1 MENPKKTKKI
11 TLMCRLSHSVILM
24 KNIIVL
30 TSFLAFGAF
39 VNAQNAPTAGKCP
52 SKYAANKCDAGA
64 CVADS
69 CGPMIKLAVNGLEK
83 EAVAETTKV
92 TLGAIAGINHCS
104 TCVKSGTVIVKYN
117 ADKIKVADIE
127 KAVAKNGLKVV
138 GHKTDFKVK
147 GLACQSCSNHL
158 TSILGKTNGVVNV
171 DKVCHMSGIVAI
183 TFDAKKTDNET
194 LKSSI
199 HTTKYRVIEAK
210 KEATAATAPQS

>member
-1 MENPKKTKKI
+1 M
-11 TLMCRLSHSVILM
+11 V
-24 KNIIVL
+24 
-30 TSFLAFGAF
+30 
-39 VNAQNAPTAGKCP
+39 
-52 SKYAANKCDAGA
+52 
-64 CVADS
+64 
-69 CGPMIKLAVNGLEK
+69 KLAVNGLEK

-104 TCVKSGTVIVKYN
+104 TCVKSGTVMVKYN

-194 LKSSI
+194 LKASI

-210 KEATAATAPQS
+210 KGATAATAPQS

>member
-1 MENPKKTKKI
+1 MENPKKTKNV

-39 VNAQNAPTAGKCP
+39 ANAQNAPTAGKCP

-69 CGPMIKLAVNGLEK
+69 CGPMIELAVNGLEN
-83 EAVAETTKV
+83 EAIAETTKV
-92 TLGAIAGINHCS
+92 TLGAIAGINHCL
-104 TCVKSGTVIVKYN
+104 TCVKSGTVMVKYN
-117 ADKIKVADIE
+117 ADKIEVADIE

-194 LKSSI
+194 LKASI

-210 KEATAATAPQS
+210 KEAPAATAPQS

>member
-1 MENPKKTKKI
+1 
-11 TLMCRLSHSVILM
+11 MCRFSHKVNPM
-24 KNIIVL
+24 KNIIIL
-30 TSFLAFGAF
+30 TSFLAFGSF
-39 VNAQNAPTAGKCP
+39 TNAQNAPTAEKCP
-52 SKYAANKCDAGA
+52 SKCAADT
-64 CVADS
+64 
-69 CGPMIKLAVNGLEK
+69 CGPMVKLAVNGLEK

-104 TCVKSGTVIVKYN
+104 TCVKSGTVMVKYN

-194 LKSSI
+194 LKASI

>member
-1 MENPKKTKKI
+1 MENPKKTKYLNLI
-11 TLMCRLSHSVILM
+11 FRLSYSILLM
-24 KNIIVL
+24 KNIIAL

-39 VNAQNAPTAGKCP
+39 ANAQNAPTAGKCP
-52 SKYAANKCDAGA
+52 SKYATNKCDAGA

-69 CGPMIKLAVNGLEK
+69 CGPMIQLAVNGLEK

-92 TLGAIAGINHCS
+92 TLGAIAGINQYS
-104 TCVKSGTVIVKYN
+104 TCVKSGTVMIKYN

-127 KAVAKNGLKVV
+127 KTVAKNGLKIV
-138 GHKTDFKVK
+138 GYKTDFKVK

-183 TFDAKKTDNET
+183 TFDAKKTDNES
-194 LKSSI
+194 LKASI
-199 HTTKYRVIEAK
+199 HTTKYRVIEAE

>member
-1 MENPKKTKKI
+1 
-11 TLMCRLSHSVILM
+11 MCRFSHKVNPM
-24 KNIIVL
+24 KNIIIL
-30 TSFLAFGAF
+30 TSFLAFGSF
-39 VNAQNAPTAGKCP
+39 TNAQNAPTAEKCP
-52 SKYAANKCDAGA
+52 SKCAADT
-64 CVADS
+64 
-69 CGPMIKLAVNGLEK
+69 CGPMVKLAVNGLEK

-104 TCVKSGTVIVKYN
+104 TCVKSGTVMVEYN

-158 TSILGKTNGVVNV
+158 TSILGKTNGIVNV
-171 DKVCHMSGIVAI
+171 DKVCYMSGIVAI
-183 TFDAKKTDNET
+183 PFDAKKTDNET
-194 LKSSI
+194 LKASI

>member
-1 MENPKKTKKI
+1 
-11 TLMCRLSHSVILM
+11 MCRFSHKVNPM
-24 KNIIVL
+24 KNIIIL
-30 TSFLAFGAF
+30 TSFLAFGSF
-39 VNAQNAPTAGKCP
+39 TNAQNAPTAEKCP
-52 SKYAANKCDAGA
+52 SKCAADT
-64 CVADS
+64 
-69 CGPMIKLAVNGLEK
+69 CGPMVKLAVNGLEK

-104 TCVKSGTVIVKYN
+104 TCVKSGTVMVEYN

-158 TSILGKTNGVVNV
+158 TSILGKTNGIVNV
-171 DKVCHMSGIVAI
+171 DKVCYMSGIVAI

-194 LKSSI
+194 LKASI

-210 KEATAATAPQS
+210 KGATAATAPQS

>member
-1 MENPKKTKKI
+1 
-11 TLMCRLSHSVILM
+11 MCRFSHKVNPM
-24 KNIIVL
+24 KNIIIL
-30 TSFLAFGAF
+30 TSFLAFGSF
-39 VNAQNAPTAGKCP
+39 TNAQNAPTAEKCP
-52 SKYAANKCDAGA
+52 SKCAADT
-64 CVADS
+64 
-69 CGPMIKLAVNGLEK
+69 CGPMVKLAVNGLEK

-104 TCVKSGTVIVKYN
+104 TCVKSGTVMVKYN

-158 TSILGKTNGVVNV
+158 TSILGKTNGIVNV
-171 DKVCHMSGIVAI
+171 DKVCYMSGIVAI

>member
-1 MENPKKTKKI
+1 MY
-11 TLMCRLSHSVILM
+11 CLSHSVILM

-39 VNAQNAPTAGKCP
+39 ANAQNAPTVGKCP

-69 CGPMIKLAVNGLEK
+69 CAPMVKLAVNGLEK

-104 TCVKSGTVIVKYN
+104 TCVKSGTVMVKYN
-117 ADKIKVADIE
+117 AGKIKVADIE

-138 GHKTDFKVK
+138 GHKTDFRVK

-158 TSILGKTNGVVNV
+158 TAILGKTNGVVNV
-171 DKVCHMSGIVAI
+171 DKICHMSGIVAV

-194 LKSSI
+194 LKASI

-210 KEATAATAPQS
+210 KGATAATAPKS

>member
-1 MENPKKTKKI
+1 
-11 TLMCRLSHSVILM
+11 MCRFSHKVNPM
-24 KNIIVL
+24 KNIIIL
-30 TSFLAFGAF
+30 TSFLAFGSF
-39 VNAQNAPTAGKCP
+39 TNAQNAPTAEKCP
-52 SKYAANKCDAGA
+52 SKCAADT
-64 CVADS
+64 
-69 CGPMIKLAVNGLEK
+69 CGPMVKLAVNGLEK

-104 TCVKSGTVIVKYN
+104 TCVKSGTVMVEYN

-158 TSILGKTNGVVNV
+158 TSILGKTNGIVNV
-171 DKVCHMSGIVAI
+171 DKVCYMSGIVAI